1 MTQDTE
7 CFRYV
12 TCVRVLSRVR
22 AKFILGY
29 NCKIFTFFFGL
40 VNIICIFAL

>member
-7 CFRYV
+7 CLRYV

-22 AKFILGY
+22 ANFIFGY
-29 NCKIFTFFFGL
+29 NRKIFTFFL
-40 VNIICIFAL
+40 DL